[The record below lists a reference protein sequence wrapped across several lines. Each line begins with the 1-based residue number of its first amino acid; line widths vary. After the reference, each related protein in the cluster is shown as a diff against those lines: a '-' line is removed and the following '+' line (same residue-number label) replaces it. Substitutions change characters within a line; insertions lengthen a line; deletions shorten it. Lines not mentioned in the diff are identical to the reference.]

1 MRRILKLCLWAL
13 PALALACLPL
23 DGRAEFLIQPNDT
36 VLLCGDSITEQKL
49 YTLFVEEYLLMC
61 QPTPGQRIV
70 QIGWSGEVVPGFLAR
85 LGSDVFPFH
94 PTVATTCYGM
104 NDGRYKAMEPATG
117 DAYRD
122 SLTKA
127 VEAMKQNG
135 VRAIV
140 VGSPGAVDTK
150 TFSRGVAPEV
160 YNATLAALGDIARDV
175 ATKEGVAFADV
186 HGPMLDAMAKAKAAY
201 GADYA
206 VAGADGVHPGRN
218 GHLAMAYAFLK
229 GLGCDGA
236 IGTITV
242 DFASGKA
249 EGTPGQK
256 IVSSAAGTVEVE
268 SARYPFCY
276 LGDPGKPEQ
285 TTAAMAKFVPFDAEL
300 NRYLLVV
307 KGLPGAKAKVTWGG
321 QSKEFAAAA
330 LAQGVNLAAEFP
342 ANPFVDPFTK
352 VEAAVWKQQEFE
364 TMLVKSYLHNVAQY
378 KTFAGPDA
386 EALDRAGASGIAHD
400 KELFDAAVAAVVP
413 VRHTIQ
419 IEPVP

>member
-1 MRRILKLCLWAL
+1 MRRILKLRLLAVAAL
-13 PALALACLPL
+13 VFLPL
-23 DGRAEFLIQPNDT
+23 AGRAEFLIRPNDT
-36 VLLCGDSITEQKL
+36 LVICGDSITEQKL

-61 QPTPGQRIV
+61 QPTPGQRIA
-70 QIGWSGEVVPGFLAR
+70 QLGWSGEVVPGFLAR

-104 NDGRYKAMEPATG
+104 NDGHYKAMEPATG
-117 DAYRD
+117 DLYRD
-122 SLTKA
+122 NLTKA

-150 TFSRGVAPEV
+150 TFVRGVSPEI
-160 YNATLAALGDIARDV
+160 YNATLAALGDIAKEV
-175 ATKEGVAFADV
+175 AGKEGAVFTDV
-186 HGPMLDAMAKAKAAY
+186 HGAMLDAMAKAKTAY

-206 VAGADGVHPGRN
+206 VAGTDGVHPGRN

-236 IGTITV
+236 VGTVTV

-268 SARYPFCY
+268 STRYPFCF
-276 LGDPGKPEQ
+276 LGDPGKPEP
-285 TTAAMAKFVPFDAEL
+285 TSAAMVEFVPFNAEL

-307 KGLPGAKAKVTWGG
+307 KGLPGAKARITWGG
-321 QSKEFAAAA
+321 QSKEFAAAD
-330 LAQGVNLAAEFP
+330 LARGVNLAAEFL
-342 ANPFVDPFTK
+342 ANPFVEPFTK
-352 VEAAVWKQQEFE
+352 VETAVWKQQEFE
-364 TMLVKSYLHNVAQY
+364 TTLVKSYLHNVAQY

-386 EALDRAGASGIAHD
+386 EALDRVAVGGIAQD
-400 KELFDAAVAAVVP
+400 KTLFDAAVAAVVP
-413 VRHTIQ
+413 VRHTIK
-419 IEPVP
+419 IEPAP